1 MIRPKNVLPALASLT
16 LALAFGG
23 CASSMESGDAPGGN
37 VGFGGA
43 QDIGQ
48 FRDILDQGLI
58 PGASTLDANG
68 FFNEHYTELPP
79 ADCGQALCLHGM
91 ASANP
96 SWSESGSDL
105 VLRLA
110 LNTTIQPEDLQDKP
124 RDFIVVVDT
133 SGSMAEDDR
142 ITYVKQGLD
151 LLIDELAESDRIGI
165 VSYASTGQVRAEL
178 GAVDNVQLH
187 EIVGSLQADGG
198 TNIYDGLQLGMQ
210 MAANNL
216 SAERQARVILLSD
229 GNITAGSG
237 PDQVAT
243 LSETYVAD
251 GIGLTTIGVGND
263 FNLDLMKGLAETGS
277 GNFYYV
283 ESPEAVTE
291 VFTEELAYFSQP
303 IALGL
308 EVAVQTT
315 ESYRIRGVVGTRQ
328 WKNDLTEAGIDPG
341 ADAVGGSVQVP
352 ALFLSSRVDT
362 EPGENGRRGGGSSI
376 YLELDRSGA
385 PAGDSFATVTASFRL
400 PGSDE
405 VITQE
410 LVIANPVGDELPEG
424 GYVSHI
430 EMLKA
435 YAVYNFFVGF
445 RQACQQADSDYDEAL
460 VTIQTLRT
468 YATEW
473 NERVPDADISDDLA
487 LLDQFEA
494 NLTRD
499 PYEGGYDENGY
510 DDTYGS
516 DPVMCSASGS
526 SAGGLGF
533 AFLLLGAVMRF
544 RRRVG

>member
-1 MIRPKNVLPALASLT
+1 MIRPKIALPALASLT

-23 CASSMESGDAPGGN
+23 CASSMESGAPGGN

-43 QDIGQ
+43 QDFGQ

-58 PGASTLDANG
+58 PGSSTLDANG

-79 ADCGQALCLHGM
+79 ADCGLSLCLHGM

-96 SWSESGSDL
+96 SWSTSASDL
-105 VLRLA
+105 VLRVA
-110 LNTTIQPEDLQDKP
+110 LNTIIQAEDLQDKP
-124 RDFIVVVDT
+124 RDLIVVVDT

-142 ITYVKQGLD
+142 IAYVKQGMD

-165 VSYASTGQVRAEL
+165 VSYASNGLVRAEL
-178 GAVDNVQLH
+178 GAVDKWQLH
-187 EIVGSLQADGG
+187 EIVSSLQADGG
-198 TNIYDGLQLGMQ
+198 TNIYEGLELGMQ

-229 GNITAGSG
+229 GNITAGPG
-237 PDQVAT
+237 PDQVAD

-263 FNLDLMKGLAETGS
+263 FNLELMKGLAETGS

-291 VFTEELAYFSQP
+291 VFTEELAYFAQP
-303 IALGL
+303 IALDL
-308 EVAVQTT
+308 EVAVQAS
-315 ESYRIRGVVGTRQ
+315 ESYRIRGVVGTRL
-328 WKNDLTEAGIDPG
+328 WKNDLTDGVDPG
-341 ADAVGGSVQVP
+341 TNAVGGSVHVP
-352 ALFLSSRVDT
+352 ALFLSSRVDS

-376 YLELDRSGA
+376 YLELERSGA
-385 PAGDSFATVTASFRL
+385 PLGDSFGTVTASFRL

-410 LVIANPVGDELPEG
+410 IVIANPVGEGLPEG
-424 GYVSHI
+424 GFVSHI

-445 RQACQQADSDYDEAL
+445 RQACEQAEDNYAAAL
-460 VTIQTLRT
+460 ETIQALRT
-468 YATEW
+468 SAVEW

-494 NLTRD
+494 NLTND
-499 PYEGGYDENGY
+499 PYEGGYGENGY
-510 DDTYGS
+510 GDDGYGQ
-516 DPVMCSASGS
+516 DPVMCSAGGSG
-526 SAGGLGF
+526 AGSLGF
-533 AFLLLGAVMRF
+533 AFLMLLSVMRL